1 MRKGYVGVTD
11 SDWFEFLSHRRDLR
25 ECNFWQPGG
34 STRFKALNRGD
45 LFLFKLHSPNNYVVG
60 GGFFE
65 VSSLLPVSLAWE
77 TFREMN
83 GVGSLSQMRERI
95 AKYRRQRTPS
105 SEDYTIGNIILQ
117 NPFFLRRD
125 AWIPIP
131 VDFSLNIV
139 SGKGYDLDV
148 SPGRELYEAIEDRL
162 RGHGT
167 TVPLSLIGEATAVR
181 MFSDPVLARRR
192 LGQGAFRV
200 LVTDLYDRRC
210 AVTSEHTLPVLEA
223 AHIKPVAEGGEHQ
236 IQNGLL
242 LRSDV
247 HTLFDRGYVTVDTQL
262 RFRVSG
268 RLDADWNNGKIYYQ
282 LDRTPINVPRDPGCR
297 PSAEF
302 LEWHSDVVFLK

>member
-1 MRKGYVGVTD
+1 
-11 SDWFEFLSHRRDLR
+11 
-25 ECNFWQPGG
+25 
-34 STRFKALNRGD
+34 
-45 LFLFKLHSPNNYVVG
+45 
-60 GGFFE
+60 
-65 VSSLLPVSLAWE
+65 
-77 TFREMN
+77 MN
-83 GVGSLSQMRERI
+83 GVGSLARMRERI
-95 AKYRRQRTPS
+95 AKYRRQPTPT

-131 VDFSLNIV
+131 ADFSLNIV
-139 SGKGYDLDV
+139 SGKGYNFDV
-148 SPGRELYEAIEDRL
+148 SPGRELYEAIEERL
-162 RGHGT
+162 RAHET
-167 TVPLSLIGEATAVR
+167 TAPSSLIGETPAVR

-223 AHIKPVAEGGEHQ
+223 AHIKPVSEGGEHE

-282 LDRTPINVPRDPGCR
+282 LDRTPINVPSDLRCR

-302 LEWHSDVVFLK
+302 LEWHSDTVFLK